1 MVSSFVYHC
10 VLSVWGEYPLRKNS
24 NIDICFG
31 AGDSISLPKITIR
44 KINMNLSPTCPQ
56 PPSQGTTVTAL
67 Q

>member
-31 AGDSISLPKITIR
+31 AGDSISLPKI
-44 KINMNLSPTCPQ
+44 NMNLSPTCPQ